1 MTDGRRPRDR
11 TTRATRLAANA
22 AVIAVVA
29 WAILFLVTKQIPWV
43 EAASPYAN
51 DPWDIVTSYAA
62 IFLPIVVGATFVR
75 SIRHRG
81 QPLEPA
87 TARRIR
93 TGVAMSLLTI
103 GLNVASDAL
112 ALLVV
117 PLPEPVATTD
127 GRLAL
132 IIGLVAATGLI
143 TLLAGTLL
151 VRAYGVGVP
160 KVAFDTATE
169 PDLLDDLLGL
179 AGEVPGVARLSG
191 PLDRFLTTSGASPR
205 RHRFVFGVLAAVLA
219 GLAFDVWH
227 ALVEGPWASPAVLVL
242 FGGLA
247 GIGVLGG
254 YLLTLG
260 PLRLIRAA
268 S

>member
-1 MTDGRRPRDR
+1 MTASPDP

-22 AVIAVVA
+22 GMLAVASWAV
-29 WAILFLVTKQIPWV
+29 LYLVTTQIRSV
-43 EAASPYAN
+43 RAASPFGN
-51 DPWDIVTSYAA
+51 DPWDLVVSYAA

-75 SIRHRG
+75 SVRHRG
-81 QPLEPA
+81 PQLEPT

-93 TGVAMSLLTI
+93 TGVAVSLLTI
-103 GLNVASDAL
+103 LLNVAGDAL

-117 PLPEPVATTD
+117 PLPEPAAAAD
-127 GRLAL
+127 GRLAVL
-132 IIGLVAATGLI
+132 ISLVVATGI
-143 TLLAGTLL
+143 TTLLAGALFLRSAQASASRVTL
-151 VRAYGVGVP
+151 
-160 KVAFDTATE
+160 DTASE

-179 AGEVPGVARLSG
+179 AGEVPGAARLVG
-191 PLDRFLTTSGASPR
+191 PLDRFLVASGASPR
-205 RHRFVFGVLAAVLA
+205 RHRLVFGIVVAVLA
-219 GLAFDVWH
+219 GLAADVWH
-227 ALVEGPWASPAVLVL
+227 ALVEGPWGSPLALVVFASLT
-242 FGGLA
+242 

>member
-1 MTDGRRPRDR
+1 MTASADP
-11 TTRATRLAANA
+11 TTWATRLAANA
-22 AVIAVVA
+22 GVLAVLA
-29 WAILFLVTKQIPWV
+29 WAALYVLTTQVPWV
-43 EAASPYAN
+43 RAASPFGN
-51 DPWDIVTSYAA
+51 DPWDAVVSYAA
-62 IFLPIVVGATFVR
+62 IFLAIVVGATWLR

-81 QPLEPA
+81 PHLEAA

-93 TGVAMSLLTI
+93 TGVAISLLTI

-112 ALLVV
+112 AVLIV
-117 PLPEPVATTD
+117 PLPDRAATTD

-132 IIGLVAATGLI
+132 FIGLVAATGVI
-143 TLLAGTLL
+143 TVLAGALL
-151 VRAYGVGVP
+151 VRAYRVRSGQVT
-160 KVAFDTATE
+160 FDTATE

-179 AGEVPGVARLSG
+179 AGEVPGVARVVR

-205 RHRFVFGVLAAVLA
+205 RHRFIFGLLAAVLA
-219 GLAFDVWH
+219 GFAFDAWH
-227 ALVEGPWASPAVLVL
+227 AVVEGPWASPVGLIVFAGLV
-242 FGGLA
+242 